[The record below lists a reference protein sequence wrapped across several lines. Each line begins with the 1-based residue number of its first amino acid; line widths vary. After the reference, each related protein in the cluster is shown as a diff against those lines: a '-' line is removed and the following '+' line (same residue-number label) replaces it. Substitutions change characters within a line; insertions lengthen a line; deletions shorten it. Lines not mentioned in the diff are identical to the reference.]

1 MLLYDERDFR
11 KSGVPSS
18 GFSLTPSGDLIRML
32 FTHDLPRDIRMRSKR
47 RGPRMNSRVPV
58 TIEWKG
64 GGGPLRFE
72 TGFTRVVNNYGC
84 LLVSPREIGVRE
96 RVRVTNLAT
105 RETANGVVVWK
116 GTQRSDGWDL
126 GIELLT
132 ADLNFWGVEL

>member
-1 MLLYDERDFR
+1 
-11 KSGVPSS
+11 
-18 GFSLTPSGDLIRML
+18 ML
-32 FTHDLPRDIRMRSKR
+32 FTQDLPRDIRMRSKR

-58 TIEWKG
+58 TIEWEG
-64 GGGPLRFE
+64 SGGPLRFE
-72 TGFTRVVNNYGC
+72 AGFTRVVNSYGC

-126 GIELLT
+126 GVELLT